1 VSAGEPLKPSAPA
14 LSRNNS
20 LKLRHPLRRQV
31 MTEGRISNR
40 DAPVDLPATP
50 FYREVALKDPAHWD
64 EDAILPAKEALL
76 AEMRDPA
83 RHLIGEG
90 RCVRVCVMGGWVCRL
105 GWVGGRAAGSSG
117 RGPARECACGGPGPA
132 HGLTLADEA
141 LLTGGARAASSFPA
155 AAGSKHSGGVR
166 QCAAQGARRCGA
178 SRRPCRSQSLL
189 GGPGS

>member
-1 VSAGEPLKPSAPA
+1 
-14 LSRNNS
+14 
-20 LKLRHPLRRQV
+20 

-90 RCVRVCVMGGWVCRL
+90 RCVRVCVMGGWVGGCVGWG
-105 GWVGGRAAGSSG
+105 GWVGERRAAAG
-117 RGPARECACGGPGPA
+117 ACLPPSA
-132 HGLTLADEA
+132 HVEVRA
-141 LLTGGARAASSFPA
+141 LLTG
-155 AAGSKHSGGVR
+155 
-166 QCAAQGARRCGA
+166 
-178 SRRPCRSQSLL
+178 
-189 GGPGS
+189 